1 MAPKYSP
8 RSTSLV
14 FGRAVC
20 AVSNRYNNRSTRG
33 PVSILPEIEPY
44 LTIEVIDLVPPGDV
58 VGIWCGAISGNMK
71 VSFRFIGGQMADLS
85 AWWRASANH
94 RLCAC

>member
-1 MAPKYSP
+1 
-8 RSTSLV
+8 
-14 FGRAVC
+14 
-20 AVSNRYNNRSTRG
+20 
-33 PVSILPEIEPY
+33 
-44 LTIEVIDLVPPGDV
+44 VIDLVPPGDV